1 MTDDKSMVVIV
12 NLEFSGE
19 YDNAFS
25 ENFCTCVFL
34 EKSKHFYYV

>member
-25 ENFCTCVFL
+25 ENFCTCVFF